1 MSMYMIKVHDGLKG
15 LKGLETILMEDHED
29 YEVGQKISISPKG
42 PITVQD
48 QHGNGVRIT
57 PACRSKYNTV
67 ILTRSLDAEASAGRP
82 KMSILGTVI
91 EKRY

>member
-1 MSMYMIKVHDGLKG
+1 MSMYMIKVHDGM
-15 LKGLETILMEDHED
+15 KGLETILMEDHED
-29 YEVGQKISISPKG
+29 YDVGQTISISPKV

-48 QHGNGVRIT
+48 QHGNGVRL
-57 PACRSKYNTV
+57 S
-67 ILTRSLDAEASAGRP
+67 P

>member
-1 MSMYMIKVHDGLKG
+1 MYTIKVHDGKR
-15 LKGLETILMEDHED
+15 GLETIIMEDHED
-29 YEVGQKISISPKG
+29 YEIGQTISISPKV

-48 QHGNGVRIT
+48 QHGNGFRIT
-57 PACRSKYNTV
+57 S
-67 ILTRSLDAEASAGRP
+67 